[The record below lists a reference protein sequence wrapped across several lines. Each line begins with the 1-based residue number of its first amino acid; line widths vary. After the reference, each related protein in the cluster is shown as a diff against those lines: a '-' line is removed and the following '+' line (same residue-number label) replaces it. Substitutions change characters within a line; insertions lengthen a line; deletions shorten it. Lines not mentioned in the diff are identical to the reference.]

1 MKKNLRTL
9 LSTLIAWLLSGL
21 AGLVGVMFCL
31 GVFNAELGK
40 EISMVCAAL
49 SFLLAYLLC
58 IEWLPLKRM
67 LAFLLVLV
75 AFLLLA
81 FVAELAPLL
90 GVENQVEDHGVM
102 DILLAEASLLVTAYL
117 LNYRRKGDAPEDK
130 DGNNG

>member
-1 MKKNLRTL
+1 MKRNLRTL
-9 LSTLIAWLLSGL
+9 LSTFIAWLLSGL
-21 AGLVGVMFCL
+21 AGLVGVVFCL

-40 EISMVCAAL
+40 EMSMVCAAL

-67 LAFLLVLV
+67 LAFLLVLA

-81 FVAELAPLL
+81 FTAELGLL
-90 GVENQVEDHGVM
+90 LEMESRVEDYGVM
-102 DILLAEASLLVTAYL
+102 DILLAEASLLVAAYL
-117 LNYRRKGDAPEDK
+117 LNYRRKNEAPEGE

>member
-9 LSTLIAWLLSGL
+9 LSTFIAWLLSGL
-21 AGLVGVMFCL
+21 AGLVGVVFCL

-40 EISMVCAAL
+40 EMSMVCAAL

-67 LAFLLVLV
+67 LAFLLVLA

-81 FVAELAPLL
+81 FTAELGLL
-90 GVENQVEDHGVM
+90 LEMESRVEDYGVM

-117 LNYRRKGDAPEDK
+117 LNYRRKKEAPEGE

>member
-9 LSTLIAWLLSGL
+9 LSTFIAWLLSGL
-21 AGLVGVMFCL
+21 AGLVGVVFCL

-40 EISMVCAAL
+40 EMSMVCAAL

-67 LAFLLVLV
+67 LAFLLVLA

-81 FVAELAPLL
+81 FTAELGLL
-90 GVENQVEDHGVM
+90 LEMESRVEDYGVM
-102 DILLAEASLLVTAYL
+102 DILLAEASLLVAAYR
-117 LNYRRKGDAPEDK
+117 LNYRRKNEAPEGE

>member
-9 LSTLIAWLLSGL
+9 LSTFIAWLLSGL
-21 AGLVGVMFCL
+21 AGLVGVVFCL

-40 EISMVCAAL
+40 EMSMVCAAL

-67 LAFLLVLV
+67 LAFLLVLA

-81 FVAELAPLL
+81 FTAELGLL
-90 GVENQVEDHGVM
+90 LEMESQVEDYGVM
-102 DILLAEASLLVTAYL
+102 DILLAEASLLVAAYL
-117 LNYRRKGDAPEDK
+117 LNYRRKNEAPEGE

>member
-9 LSTLIAWLLSGL
+9 LSTFIAWLLSGL
-21 AGLVGVMFCL
+21 AGLVGVVFCL

-40 EISMVCAAL
+40 EMSMVCAAL

-67 LAFLLVLV
+67 LAFLLVLA

-81 FVAELAPLL
+81 FTAELGLL
-90 GVENQVEDHGVM
+90 LEMESRVEDYRVM
-102 DILLAEASLLVTAYL
+102 DILLAEASLLVAAYL
-117 LNYRRKGDAPEDK
+117 LNYRRKNEAPEGE

>member
-9 LSTLIAWLLSGL
+9 LSTFIAWLLSGL
-21 AGLVGVMFCL
+21 AGLVGVVFCL

-40 EISMVCAAL
+40 EMSMVCAAL

-67 LAFLLVLV
+67 LAFLLVLA

-81 FVAELAPLL
+81 FTAELGLL
-90 GVENQVEDHGVM
+90 LEMESRVEDYWVM
-102 DILLAEASLLVTAYL
+102 DILLAEASLLVAAYL
-117 LNYRRKGDAPEDK
+117 LNYRRKNEAPEGE

>member
-9 LSTLIAWLLSGL
+9 LSTFIAWLLSGL
-21 AGLVGVMFCL
+21 AGLVGVVFCL

-40 EISMVCAAL
+40 EMSMVCAAL

-67 LAFLLVLV
+67 LAFLLVLA

-81 FVAELAPLL
+81 FTAELGLL
-90 GVENQVEDHGVM
+90 LEMESRVEDYGVM
-102 DILLAEASLLVTAYL
+102 DILLAEASLLVAAYL
-117 LNYRRKGDAPEDK
+117 LNYRRKNEAPEGE
-130 DGNNG
+130 DGNNV

>member
-9 LSTLIAWLLSGL
+9 LSTFIAWLLSGL
-21 AGLVGVMFCL
+21 AGLVGVVFCL

-40 EISMVCAAL
+40 EMSMACAAL

-67 LAFLLVLV
+67 LAFLLVLA

-81 FVAELAPLL
+81 FTAELGLL
-90 GVENQVEDHGVM
+90 LEMESRVEDYGVM
-102 DILLAEASLLVTAYL
+102 DILLAEVSFLVAAYL
-117 LNYRRKGDAPEDK
+117 LNYRRKNEAPEGE

>member
-9 LSTLIAWLLSGL
+9 LSTFIAWLLSGL
-21 AGLVGVMFCL
+21 AGLVGVVFCL

-40 EISMVCAAL
+40 EMSMVCAAL

-67 LAFLLVLV
+67 LAFLLVLA

-81 FVAELAPLL
+81 FTAELGLL
-90 GVENQVEDHGVM
+90 LEMESRVEDYGVM
-102 DILLAEASLLVTAYL
+102 DILLAEASLLVAAYL
-117 LNYRRKGDAPEDK
+117 LNYRRKNEAPEGE

>member
-9 LSTLIAWLLSGL
+9 LSTFIAWLLSGL
-21 AGLVGVMFCL
+21 AGLVGVVFCL

-40 EISMVCAAL
+40 EMSMACAAL

-67 LAFLLVLV
+67 LAFLLVLA

-81 FVAELAPLL
+81 FTAELGLL
-90 GVENQVEDHGVM
+90 LEMESRVEDYGVM
-102 DILLAEASLLVTAYL
+102 DILLAEVSFLVAAYL
-117 LNYRRKGDAPEDK
+117 LNYRRKNEAPEGEDA
-130 DGNNG
+130 NNG

>member
-9 LSTLIAWLLSGL
+9 LSTFIAWLLSGL
-21 AGLVGVMFCL
+21 AGLVGVVFCL

-40 EISMVCAAL
+40 EMSMVCAAL

-67 LAFLLVLV
+67 LAFLLVLA

-81 FVAELAPLL
+81 FTAELAPLL
-90 GVENQVEDHGVM
+90 EMESRVEDYGVM
-102 DILLAEASLLVTAYL
+102 DILLAEASLLVMAYL
-117 LNYRRKGDAPEDK
+117 LNYRRKKEAPEGE